1 MKTFR
6 QKAKPISVL
15 VTTCMLLLVVPYQSC
30 LAAMIGTETALD
42 VARGQEARQ
51 YLKGVLAREDVQK
64 ALAAQGIDPKEAE
77 RRVEALSNA
86 EAVRLAK
93 NVEELP
99 AGGGAL
105 GAIIF
110 AGLFVFVVLLVTDI
124 LGYTDV
130 FTFVKK
136 HARNKS

>member
-1 MKTFR
+1 MKAFR

-15 VTTCMLLLVVPYQSC
+15 VTISMLLLVVPYQPC

-42 VARGQEARQ
+42 VAQGQEARQ

-64 ALAAQGIDPKEAE
+64 ALTAQGIDPREAE

-86 EAVRLAK
+86 EVVRLAK
-93 NVEELP
+93 KVEELP

-124 LGYTDV
+124 LGYTEV
-130 FTFVKK
+130 FPFVKK
-136 HARNKS
+136 HAR

>member
-15 VTTCMLLLVVPYQSC
+15 VTISMLLLLVPYQSC
-30 LAAMIGTETALD
+30 LAAMIGTETA
-42 VARGQEARQ
+42 VHIARSHEARQ
-51 YLKGVLAREDVQK
+51 FLKGVLAREEVRK
-64 ALAAQGIDPKEAE
+64 VLASQGIDRKEAE
-77 RRVEALSNA
+77 ARVDALSDA
-86 EAVRLAK
+86 EVVSLAEM
-93 NVEELP
+93 VEQLP
-99 AGGGAL
+99 AGGDAL
-105 GAIIF
+105 GTLVF

-136 HARNKS
+136 HPR